1 MLQDTIDWAEDR
13 KAVLENAMEEAAA
26 SFEQSLTGGT
36 TFEYLNTSLDRAVS
50 TQEDYLTTT
59 NKIYETTKLMRTAQ
73 QAIDATTNATTKQK
87 LKNFVNETKSLQ
99 DQTNLSKYELEIQQ
113 AKYDLL
119 LAEIALQ
126 DAQNAKSV
134 VRLKRDSEGNF
145 GYVYTADDN
154 QIADA

>member
-73 QAIDATTNATTKQK
+73 QDIDATTDATTKQK

-154 QIADA
+154 KIADA